1 MKTLL
6 MFGDSWAAGAELSDD
21 EKPFGK
27 ILAESNN
34 LIYKD
39 FSLQGCSNPKMLLQL
54 NDAIEKNDHEDSIAI
69 FFLTSYTR
77 IINWRDIAKSTINA
91 AGLDDIDKNYAK
103 YFYTDEAGHF
113 NTVQTILSLQKI
125 CSKYNIKDFYVPG
138 WLEFK
143 LDFPGIDL
151 NKIFNEGKGNIA
163 TAIGM
168 PKFGNEITEEHKKH
182 NLIHPKNWHPN
193 QKAHQLIADRL
204 QNWIFTN
211 NSSRL

>member
-6 MFGDSWAAGAELSDD
+6 MFGDSWAAGAELAHN
-21 EKPFGK
+21 EKTFGQIIAQK
-27 ILAESNN
+27 NN

-39 FSLQGCSNPKMLLQL
+39 YSLQGCSNPKMILQL
-54 NDAIEKNDHEDSIAI
+54 KDAVVKNDHTDSIAI

-77 IINWRDIAKSTINA
+77 IINWQDTAQSTINA
-91 AGLDDIDKNYAK
+91 AGLNDIDKNYAK
-103 YFYTDEAGHF
+103 YFYNEKAGQF
-113 NTVQTILSLQKI
+113 NTVQTILALQKI
-125 CSKYNIKDFYVPG
+125 CSKFNIKDFYVPG

-151 NKIFNEGKGNIA
+151 DKIYNQGQSNIA

-182 NLIHPKNWHPN
+182 DLIYPNNWHPN
-193 QKAHQLIADRL
+193 QKAHQRIADTL
-204 QNWIFTN
+204 QHWIFTN

>member
-1 MKTLL
+1 MAIV
-6 MFGDSWAAGAELSDD
+6 GPRVQNLSDD

-39 FSLQGCSNPKMLLQL
+39 YSLGGCSNPKMLLQL

-113 NTVQTILSLQKI
+113 NTCLLYTSP
-125 CSKYNIKDFYVPG
+125 SPRDNSG
-138 WLEFK
+138 SR
-143 LDFPGIDL
+143 
-151 NKIFNEGKGNIA
+151 
-163 TAIGM
+163 M
-168 PKFGNEITEEHKKH
+168 P
-182 NLIHPKNWHPN
+182 
-193 QKAHQLIADRL
+193 
-204 QNWIFTN
+204 
-211 NSSRL
+211 SSA